1 MGYPP
6 SFRPL
11 QPSQQASPAWTQTQ
25 GTGAHTSVQAS
36 CKFRNLTAQAH
47 LWQQNN
53 IPWTSRLSADG
64 TLLGEAMNIT
74 LSTIFGAAHWIYNW
88 GKTWA
93 KVLGTWDQ
101 EFERPK
107 RRRNMIAPS
116 SHKKTSFFRSFYPW
130 FKVKCK
136 SEGNRRWLVALK
148 SISYFPYYLFTKL
161 LSLKLLLALTLGSKQ
176 IFPWLSE
183 KEVWGLFGIITTKT
197 TKWNKTRKPEASHS
211 VTVSLSPLFQASSHC
226 FSCAVVH
233 TT

>member
-11 QPSQQASPAWTQTQ
+11 QPSQQASAAWTQTQ
-25 GTGAHTSVQAS
+25 WTGTHTSVQAS

-53 IPWTSRLSADG
+53 ISWTSQLSADV

-88 GKTWA
+88 GRPEPKYSER
-93 KVLGTWDQ
+93 GTKSLRGQ
-101 EFERPK
+101 K
-107 RRRNMIAPS
+107 CRRNMIALS
-116 SHKKTSFFRSFYPW
+116 SDKKTSFFRSFYPW

-136 SEGNRRWLVALK
+136 SEGNKRWLVALK

-161 LSLKLLLALTLGSKQ
+161 LKLLLALTLGSKQ

-211 VTVSLSPLFQASSHC
+211 VSVSLSPLFQASSHC
-226 FSCAVVH
+226 FSCTVVH